1 MREGIYHARN
11 LELTIRE
18 RDWNSLE
25 LQAGRQLRFIPV
37 TLSSEIVRDAS
48 YAGRTFFVQ
57 TALSPESLTQ
67 GLLFI
72 TSCTRFSGIY
82 RTSGARPNG
91 QQRWGP
97 FTPR

>member
-1 MREGIYHARN
+1 MRN
-11 LELTIRE
+11 LELTTRE

-25 LQAGRQLRFIPV
+25 PQAGRQLRFIPV

-48 YAGRTFFVQ
+48 YAGRTFFMQ

-72 TSCTRFSGIY
+72 TSCMRFSGIY
-82 RTSGARPNG
+82 RALRTQPNG
-91 QQRWGP
+91 QQRWGQ
-97 FTPR
+97 FTPW